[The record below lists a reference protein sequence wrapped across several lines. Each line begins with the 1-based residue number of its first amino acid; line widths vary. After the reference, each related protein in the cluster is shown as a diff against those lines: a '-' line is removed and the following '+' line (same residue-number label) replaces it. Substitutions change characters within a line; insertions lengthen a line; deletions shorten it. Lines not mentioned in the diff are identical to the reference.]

1 MRYMMMVKANSD
13 YEAGNPPSQELM
25 AEIGKLGAEA
35 MKAGKL
41 ISTGGLAPSSASTRI
56 TLRKGKRSVVDGPF
70 GETKELIAGFWVISV
85 KSRDEAIE
93 WAKRI
98 PFEDGETIELRR
110 VFEAADFAE
119 VVSQEAIAKEQA
131 WRDATQQPITN

>member
-1 MRYMMMVKANSD
+1 MRYMMMVKANSY
-13 YEAGNPPSQELM
+13 YEAGTPPSQELM

-70 GETKELIAGFWVISV
+70 GETKELIGGFAIFDVASKEEALEHAHKFVDVHV
-85 KSRDEAIE
+85 KCGVTE
-93 WAKRI
+93 
-98 PFEDGETIELRR
+98 FEMDIRPM
-110 VFEAADFAE
+110 FA
-119 VVSQEAIAKEQA
+119 
-131 WRDATQQPITN
+131 